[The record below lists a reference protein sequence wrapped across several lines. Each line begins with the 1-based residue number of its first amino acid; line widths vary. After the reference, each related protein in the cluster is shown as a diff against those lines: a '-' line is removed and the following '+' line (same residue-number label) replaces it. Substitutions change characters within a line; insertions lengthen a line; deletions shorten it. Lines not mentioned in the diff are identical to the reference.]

1 MESASTFRK
10 TRQGSVWNVMPE
22 KIGDSAVNVHWD
34 VYKRIFPRRQLE
46 HANYRAQ

>member
-34 VYKRIFPRRQLE
+34 VYKRNLSATKVRT
-46 HANYRAQ
+46 A